1 TRERAD
7 AGRAAVAGG
16 DPSGRGGTRVLC
28 GDIARCRRRVAAG
41 AGDPDGRDRDRT
53 SPRGDRDRPA
63 GGGAVVRADG
73 GTDSGTG
80 RIALPGG
87 AIPADRD
94 RGVLA
99 EPPGGRA
106 VTGDARSGARFYYK
120 VDDESPREAAH
131 HLVPPDDC
139 SST

>member
-1 TRERAD
+1 
-7 AGRAAVAGG
+7 
-16 DPSGRGGTRVLC
+16 
-28 GDIARCRRRVAAG
+28 
-41 AGDPDGRDRDRT
+41 PDGRDRDRT

-106 VTGDARSGARFYYK
+106 VPGAARSGARFPTP
-120 VDDESPREAAH
+120 VAGASPRAAGPSC
-131 HLVPPDDC
+131 VRADVSPAAPRRAAG
-139 SST
+139 S